1 MLGIWLSGSNT
12 RRAECAAEHEQASD
26 IRGPAPAPAE
36 EDARGAVVA
45 AAAFRSINRV
55 APRCTTC
62 GLFHHSPLA
71 FGMLRAQLVQA
82 SVEGATIGR
91 RRRLQRCCGGA
102 ADAQQGQDEQLEEE
116 SGPGGAARREQRVE
130 SQSTIDTPPPSLPS
144 PLVIPLPP
152 YEYAS
157 PFIGPGRH
165 SQPRMAMAKAGRGKD
180 ITSHALQKEENSR
193 FDRVECQ
200 RKAGEARDGVYK
212 SVVANAGLLTTT
224 ASAVTQREATAAAR
238 RHTMN
243 QDLVRVGTAFARI
256 VAQSQIGARH
266 GFEHALMAHEAK
278 NECEPGRVGAC
289 FIHPARS
296 PTDPAESPPG
306 RPAFSCTPQ
315 QVAGALNPATPTLN
329 DDKTTSPSFGEMQAN
344 TRRAELAITRR
355 QVLSDAQA
363 VDEKSRSVL
372 QAAAK
377 TRKRTVTRRRNQDA
391 PKGETVTTASTGLAL
406 AKEVAESETASLMT
420 DADGDVLPSHAKPR
434 HQPATPAAS
443 DSKAAKVNHAPTSKN
458 VRLRMWDMAGGIHEQ
473 RKLRPTSAAAELW
486 SGPAKNPADILSP
499 GNHWNFRFPN
509 KHKLTS
515 SSLIGAPEYQRVQ
528 RSTTT
533 VPAQGHGADR
543 LEEGKQAAPRMG
555 VSTTW
560 WPGSLFGMPPPRAAD
575 ETQVLHRPE
584 DFELSI
590 SVGRNGTEAEKPES
604 KSGIDSVGRMVW
616 AGVDGEKVSPRK
628 FHQKR
633 SDITSRRQVRNG
645 FGISKETRPSTASGT
660 GPDPLQENR
669 TKRGEKTFQEK
680 RRLQKMQAEAITA
693 AAIQPR
699 ITTPLMVLPP
709 RHTALPMHRPT
720 ENNWAFQTIYIPKV
734 MRAWGKGNVSKII
747 RQVDYVRER
756 PTFGPH
762 ANSN

>member
-1 MLGIWLSGSNT
+1 
-12 RRAECAAEHEQASD
+12 
-26 IRGPAPAPAE
+26 
-36 EDARGAVVA
+36 
-45 AAAFRSINRV
+45 
-55 APRCTTC
+55 
-62 GLFHHSPLA
+62 
-71 FGMLRAQLVQA
+71 
-82 SVEGATIGR
+82 
-91 RRRLQRCCGGA
+91 
-102 ADAQQGQDEQLEEE
+102 
-116 SGPGGAARREQRVE
+116 
-130 SQSTIDTPPPSLPS
+130 
-144 PLVIPLPP
+144 
-152 YEYAS
+152 
-157 PFIGPGRH
+157 
-165 SQPRMAMAKAGRGKD
+165 MAKAGRGKE

-224 ASAVTQREATAAAR
+224 ASAVTQREAMAASR

-243 QDLVRVGTAFARI
+243 KDLVRVGTAFARI
-256 VAQSQIGARH
+256 VAESQIGARH
-266 GFEHALMAHEAK
+266 GFEHALKTHEAK
-278 NECEPGRVGAC
+278 NEREQDRVGAC
-289 FIHPARS
+289 LIQPARS
-296 PTDPAESPPG
+296 PKDNAESPPG
-306 RPAFSCTPQ
+306 RPAFSCTSP
-315 QVAGALNPATPTLN
+315 QVAGAPNLTATKLIEAKCT
-329 DDKTTSPSFGEMQAN
+329 KTKLGEMQAN
-344 TRRAELAITRR
+344 TRSAESAMIRR

-377 TRKRTVTRRRNQDA
+377 TRKRTAKRRRNQGA
-391 PKGETVTTASTGLAL
+391 PKGETDTTASTGLAL

-533 VPAQGHGADR
+533 VPAQGHGADQ